1 MKHNLHT
8 KLKVSTCLVQVL
20 LIIFLLV
27 GLYPYSLAS
36 AETLSQVD
44 KMIQD
49 MTTEEKV
56 GQLFLVTFNGTDLGD
71 QTKIFDLIVNRHIG
85 GVVLYA
91 ENNNFRDTDVLNS
104 IVNLTGGLQTLAM
117 QREPAEPVVVE
128 DPRDPTLSA
137 IPLWIGIEQDGNG
150 YPGDQVLSGLSALP
164 SAMAIGATWDPSLA
178 LQAGTVLGREL
189 AALGFNLYLGPSL
202 DVVDSNSANSAA
214 LNGTQSFG
222 GDPYWVGKLGESFI
236 SGLHQ
241 GSNNQIAVIAKH
253 FPGLGGVDRLPDV
266 EISTVMKS
274 LEQLKQLELAP
285 FFSVTGAATSSD
297 SIADGLL
304 VSHIR
309 YQGFQG
315 NIRATTK
322 PVSLDST
329 ALSELL
335 SLEDMA
341 GWRSNGGLMIADNL
355 GSRAVRRFY
364 DPSETKFESWIVARM
379 AFMAGNDLMLLD
391 NFRATGD
398 PDEYTTIL
406 RTIEFFIQKAK
417 EDPLFAQRVDASV
430 RRILESK
437 MTKYKSFDLEN
448 VLADQNSFSNIGT
461 SSQVSSRIAQNAAT
475 LISPRVNEVNTLL
488 SSPPNMFEYITIF
501 TDVRS
506 VRQCNTCSD
515 QRLLS
520 NTSFQNALLK
530 LYGPN
535 AGSEILQ
542 NRLSSYSF
550 SQLNELLNEISEPSD
565 PNLEDNI
572 KRSDWVIFNI
582 LNDDPGY
589 ADSSALK
596 RVLSERFDLLQ
607 DKNIIVFSY
616 DTPYYLDATELSKVT
631 AYYGLYSR
639 LPQFVEVAARILM
652 QEIELIGSLPVSV
665 SSVGYDLIKITSP
678 DPSQV
683 IPLSLLI
690 PEEQTT
696 GTPDPEV
703 TQEDHQ
709 EMLKIGEVVSVQAGI
724 ILDHNQNPVPDGTIV
739 RFTFRMP
746 GENVIVQQS
755 DVATVDGKATSTYK
769 IERAD
774 NLEVTA
780 ISEPA
785 LISNMLF
792 LNIESGVAEIFVPT
806 STPEPTS
813 TPTLTPTATATASP
827 TVENDTDLKIEGYP
841 KPSDW
846 FIMMLIVGAGFGLAY
861 LIGYYWW
868 GSARWG
874 VRSGLCAAIGGL
886 VSFIYLNL
894 GTSGTISW
902 MQQSGT
908 WFVIQLALV
917 GIILGWIFA
926 LVWWMV
932 KDGSKMP

>member
-1 MKHNLHT
+1 MGYNLHA
-8 KLKVSTCLVQVL
+8 KPKISTWLVQAF
-20 LIIFLLV
+20 LIISLLF
-27 GLYPYSLAS
+27 GLDPYQAS
-36 AETLSQVD
+36 AANMSQVD
-44 KMIQD
+44 RLVQE
-49 MTTEEKV
+49 MTMEERV
-56 GQLFLVTFNGTDLGD
+56 GQLFLVTFNGTNLGV
-71 QTKIFDLIVNRHIG
+71 QTKIYDLIVNHHIG
-85 GVVLYA
+85 GVILYA
-91 ENNNFRDTDVLNS
+91 EHNNFQETDILNG
-104 IVNLTGGLQTLAM
+104 IANLTRGLQTLAM
-117 QREPAEPVVVE
+117 QREPAEPVVIE
-128 DPRDPTLSA
+128 DPRVPTLSA

-150 YPGDQVLSGLSALP
+150 YPGDQVISGLTALP

-178 LQAGTVLGREL
+178 VKAGSVLGREL
-189 AALGFNLYLGPSL
+189 ASLGFNLYLGPSL
-202 DVVDSNSANSAA
+202 DVVDSNSANSAS

-222 GDPYWVGKLGESFI
+222 GDPYWVGQMGKAFI

-241 GSNNQIAVIAKH
+241 GSNNQLAVIAKH

-285 FFSVTGAATSSD
+285 FFSVTGAASSPE
-297 SIADGLL
+297 SVADGLL

-329 ALSELL
+329 ALSVLM
-335 SLEDMA
+335 SLNEMT
-341 GWRSNGGLMIADNL
+341 GWRSNGGLMIADDL

-364 DPSETKFESWIVARM
+364 DPTETNFESWQVARM
-379 AFMAGNDLMLLD
+379 AFLAGNDLMVLD

-430 RRILESK
+430 GRILASK
-437 MTKYKSFDLEN
+437 LARYNKIDLEA
-448 VLADQNSFSNIGT
+448 VLPNQNSLTTIGT
-461 SSQVSSRIAQNAAT
+461 SSQVSSQIAQNAAT
-475 LISPRVNEVNTLL
+475 LISPSGNEISTFLP
-488 SSPPNMFEYITIF
+488 SPPNMYEYITVF

-506 VRQCNTCSD
+506 IRQCNTCTY

-520 NTSFQNALLK
+520 STSFQSALLK
-530 LYGPN
+530 LYGPQ
-535 AGSEILQ
+535 AGNEILQ

-550 SQLNELLNEISEPSD
+550 SQLNELLNDISEPSD

-582 LNDDPGY
+582 LNDDPAY
-589 ADSSALK
+589 ADSLALK
-596 RVLSERFDLLQ
+596 RMLSERFDLLQ
-607 DKNIIVFSY
+607 DKHIIVFSY
-616 DTPYYLDATELSKVT
+616 DTPYYLDATELSKIT
-631 AYYGLYSR
+631 AYYGLFSR
-639 LPQFVEVAARILM
+639 LPQFIEVAARILM
-652 QEIELIGSLPVSV
+652 QEIEPMGSLPVSV
-665 SSVGYDLIKITSP
+665 SSVGYDLINITSP

-683 IPLSLLI
+683 IPLTLLI
-690 PEEQTT
+690 PEEPVT
-696 GTPDPEV
+696 GTPKPEA
-703 TQEDHQ
+703 TQVERLS
-709 EMLKIGEVVSVQAGI
+709 MLKIGEMVSIQAGI
-724 ILDHNQNPVPDGTIV
+724 ILDHNRNPVPDGTIV
-739 RFTFRMP
+739 RFTFRLP
-746 GENVIVQQS
+746 GENVIVQQT
-755 DVATVDGKATSTYK
+755 DVATVEGKATTTYR

-785 LISNMLF
+785 LISNMLL
-792 LNIESGVAEIFVPT
+792 LNIESGMAEVFVPT
-806 STPEPTS
+806 STPAPTP
-813 TPTLTPTATATASP
+813 TPTLVPTATANVLSTP
-827 TVENDTDLKIEGYP
+827 ENYIEPRIEGYP

-874 VRSGLCAAIGGL
+874 IRSGLCAVIGGL
-886 VSFIYLNL
+886 TSFIYLNL

-902 MQQSGT
+902 MQKSGT

-917 GIILGWIFA
+917 GMILGWIFA

>member
-1 MKHNLHT
+1 MKHNLHA
-8 KLKVSTCLVQVL
+8 KPKILTCLVQVF
-20 LIIFLLV
+20 LIIFLIL
-27 GLYPYSLAS
+27 GFYPNRVS
-36 AETLSQVD
+36 ADNLSQVD
-44 KMIQD
+44 QLIQG

-71 QTKIFDLIVNRHIG
+71 QTKIYDLIVNHHIG
-85 GVVLYA
+85 GVILYA
-91 ENNNFRDTDVLNS
+91 ENNNFRETDILNG

-117 QREPAEPVVVE
+117 QRGPAEPVVVE
-128 DPRDPTLSA
+128 DPRSPTLSA

-150 YPGDQVLSGLSALP
+150 YPGDQILSGLTTLP
-164 SAMAIGATWDPSLA
+164 SAMAIGATWNPSLA
-178 LQAGTVLGREL
+178 LQAGSVLGQEL

-202 DVVDSNSANSAA
+202 DVVDSNSAYSAS
-214 LNGTQSFG
+214 LNGIQSFG
-222 GDPYWVGKLGESFI
+222 GDPYWVGQQGEAFI
-236 SGLHQ
+236 RGLHQ

-285 FFSVTGAATSSD
+285 FFSVTGAASSLD
-297 SIADGLL
+297 GIADGLL

-329 ALSELL
+329 ALSQLMLLNELT
-335 SLEDMA
+335 
-341 GWRSNGGLMIADNL
+341 GWRSNGGLMIADDL

-364 DPSETKFESWIVARM
+364 DPTETNFESWQVARM
-379 AFMAGNDLMLLD
+379 AFLAGNDLMLLD

-406 RTIEFFIQKAK
+406 RTIEFFIQKAQ
-417 EDPLFAQRVDASV
+417 EDPLFAQRIDASV
-430 RRILESK
+430 GRILESK
-437 MTKYKSFDLEN
+437 MTKYKNFDLEN
-448 VLADQNSFSNIGT
+448 VLPDQSTLSTIGK
-461 SSQVSSRIAQNAAT
+461 SSQVSSLIAQHAAT
-475 LISPRVNEVNTLL
+475 LISPSFNEVTTLL
-488 SSPPNMFEYITIF
+488 PSPPNMYEYITVF
-501 TDVRS
+501 TDVRTT
-506 VRQCNTCSD
+506 RQCNTCSD
-515 QRLLS
+515 LRVLS
-520 NTSFQNALLK
+520 STSFQSALLK
-530 LYGPN
+530 LYGPQ
-535 AGSEILQ
+535 AGNEILQ
-542 NRLSSYSF
+542 NRLASYSF
-550 SQLNELLNEISEPSD
+550 SQLNELLNNISEPTD

-582 LNDDPGY
+582 LNEDPGY
-589 ADSSALK
+589 VDSSALK
-596 RVLSERFDLLQ
+596 RILSERFDLLQ
-607 DKNIIVFSY
+607 DKHIIVFSY
-616 DTPYYLDATELSKVT
+616 DTPYYLDATELSKII

-639 LPQFVEVAARILM
+639 LSQFVEVAARILM
-652 QEIELIGSLPVSV
+652 QEIELVGSLPVSV

-683 IPLSLLI
+683 IPLTLLI

-696 GTPDPEV
+696 GTPDPEA
-703 TQEDHQ
+703 TQVDRLA
-709 EMLKIGEVVSVQAGI
+709 MLKIGEIVSVQAGVV
-724 ILDHNQNPVPDGTIV
+724 LDHNQNPVPDGTIV
-739 RFTFRMP
+739 RFTFRLP
-746 GENVIVQQS
+746 GENVIIQQS
-755 DVATVDGKATSTYK
+755 DVATVDGKAISTHR

-780 ISEPA
+780 MSEPA
-785 LISNMLF
+785 LISNMLL
-792 LNIESGVAEIFVPT
+792 LNIESGVAEVFVPT
-806 STPEPTS
+806 STPAPTP
-813 TPTLTPTATATASP
+813 TPTLVPTATTTVSP
-827 TVENDTDLKIEGYP
+827 TPENYTAPAIEGYP

-861 LIGYYWW
+861 MIGFYWW
-868 GSARWG
+868 GSVRWG
-874 VRSGLCAAIGGL
+874 IRSGLCAAIGGL